1 MGVYRYVAESEALA
15 DTEGVVIDVRWVIVN
30 KGTQDEPNVRCRLV
44 GREFADKGNRGY
56 LFAGTLPLVSI
67 RILLSLLAMR
77 VTAEK
82 DIEGMVID
90 VKGAFL
96 YGRTKRSVYIW
107 LPKEDKMGEQG
118 FMGKLERAMY
128 GTRDAPQVW
137 QEEVRKTMDQ
147 LGFKECV
154 AQPGIYVHLE
164 RTLQVI
170 SHVGDFLCVGPQ
182 KELIWFRK
190 SLEER
195 YDIKSKSLS
204 QESSMV
210 SFLGREIRWTSEGIE
225 FEADRK
231 HVNILLKE
239 WGLEDCN
246 HCDTPV
252 ENVEM
257 NEGSPMSGG
266 EATLFRRAVARIN
279 YLSQDRPDLCVA
291 SRILA
296 MRMATPRKGDESLI
310 KWTLRYL
317 KGHPRMVYQYGWS
330 SGIGGLTL
338 YTDSDWAG
346 EKEKRRSTSGG
357 VIFHGSHLVGHWS
370 KLQSGPAPSSGEA
383 ELNAGAKGLSE
394 VLSIRHL
401 LCQLGMD
408 AVITHYIDASAA
420 KQR

>member
-30 KGTQDEPNVRCRLV
+30 KGTQDEPNVRFRLV
-44 GREFADKGNRGY
+44 GREFADKGNRDD
-56 LFAGTLPLVSI
+56 LFAGTPPLVSI

-170 SHVGDFLCVGPQ
+170 SHVDDFSVCRTP
-182 KELIWFRK
+182 
-190 SLEER
+190 
-195 YDIKSKSLS
+195 
-204 QESSMV
+204 
-210 SFLGREIRWTSEGIE
+210 EGV
-225 FEADRK
+225 D
-231 HVNILLKE
+231 L
-239 WGLEDCN
+239 
-246 HCDTPV
+246 V
-252 ENVEM
+252 EKV
-257 NEGSPMSGG
+257 
-266 EATLFRRAVARIN
+266 T
-279 YLSQDRPDLCVA
+279 
-291 SRILA
+291 
-296 MRMATPRKGDESLI
+296 
-310 KWTLRYL
+310 
-317 KGHPRMVYQYGWS
+317 
-330 SGIGGLTL
+330 
-338 YTDSDWAG
+338 
-346 EKEKRRSTSGG
+346 
-357 VIFHGSHLVGHWS
+357 
-370 KLQSGPAPSSGEA
+370 
-383 ELNAGAKGLSE
+383 
-394 VLSIRHL
+394 
-401 LCQLGMD
+401 
-408 AVITHYIDASAA
+408 
-420 KQR
+420 